1 MKASVTA
8 SSPPDY
14 YYQEQVQS
22 LQTLPSSSS
31 TLAIILNPLDHDV
44 IMGRSKDCF
53 NHEGNRRFRLIIA
66 AYHKCYRQWCSTHLQ
81 TKGRE
86 MAGSITLVVNYILDD
101 LRRQKFRFLKP
112 CDDGSSGFLQVDANT
127 ARCKIRHAL
136 RDVNVSQWRAL
147 KKKVTSSEEHY
158 KRRPPDGHT
167 SNPAHDLQQHQSSHQ
182 IVFGQ
187 KQQQQQQEEKEVVV
201 EDKGEE
207 ENASAVDNS
216 YPTMLVSKKC
226 QSSAACWSLQPTSNY
241 HGNEDDFLG
250 KIDTIPIQCY
260 TSTFPNS
267 ICCGNDTG
275 MLLLNH
281 DNDIH
286 ADNDVYD

>member
-1 MKASVTA
+1 
-8 SSPPDY
+8 
-14 YYQEQVQS
+14 
-22 LQTLPSSSS
+22 
-31 TLAIILNPLDHDV
+31 
-44 IMGRSKDCF
+44 
-53 NHEGNRRFRLIIA
+53 
-66 AYHKCYRQWCSTHLQ
+66 
-81 TKGRE
+81 
-86 MAGSITLVVNYILDD
+86 MAGSITLVVNYIFDD

-136 RDVNVSQWRAL
+136 GDLNASHRRAL

-241 HGNEDDFLG
+241 HGNEEDFLG
-250 KIDTIPIQCY
+250 KIETIPIQCY

-275 MLLLNH
+275 MLGLNH
-281 DNDIH
+281 DHDILH
-286 ADNDVYD
+286 ADNDVFDNYNEMPLQDILLTCSSMPLRIFPDILPQQQDSSFAGKIWR